1 MKLLRCSDLSHSSNW
16 CWKKSNCLIV
26 KTILLNKAAFQ
37 KTVSVLWC
45 YLSEHV
51 LVILLVMMI
60 KNIVFHLVRHK
71 CLYLVDLN
79 NECWCDQFI
88 KWTLFLFLSL
98 SECTCV
104 SGKAALWKW
113 FNPDITSFNRWII
126 WSIKHQNNSQ
136 KNDFLRANIIVLWWL
151 WYVSLR
157 LTRFV
162 KQDIFVPWL
171 YYKISPRGQ

>member
-1 MKLLRCSDLSHSSNW
+1 MTSDILTNWLLPLVPLLWLGISDLEDFKMKWPKIDWGDTMKTESFLYFKDIVWAISLCFAKQEIIGWINMKPLRCSDFSYSSNW

-60 KNIVFHLVRHK
+60 KNIVLHLVTHI

-79 NECWCDQFI
+79 NV
-88 KWTLFLFLSL
+88 
-98 SECTCV
+98 CV
-104 SGKAALWKW
+104 GS
-113 FNPDITSFNRWII
+113 
-126 WSIKHQNNSQ
+126 
-136 KNDFLRANIIVLWWL
+136 
-151 WYVSLR
+151 
-157 LTRFV
+157 
-162 KQDIFVPWL
+162 
-171 YYKISPRGQ
+171 KIS